1 MPTLRQLREDLALT
15 QTELGKMLGV
25 TKQTIW
31 GWESGNVY
39 PYPGHIR
46 KLAEIFGK
54 SVPEIRAALQASKE
68 ATENENTPDVVLV

>member
-1 MPTLRQLREDLALT
+1 MQTLKQLRDDRALT

-25 TKQTIW
+25 SKQTIW

-39 PYPGHIR
+39 PYPGHVR

-54 SVPEIRAALQASKE
+54 GIPEMRAVLQASKE
-68 ATENENTPDVVLV
+68 ETAKENAPDVVLV